1 MTPLKWERRGDT
13 VWHMQNAVAHQDF
26 GKPLFKARKK
36 KKKKVQF
43 LLQQSQNSIQ

>member
-1 MTPLKWERRGDT
+1 MMPLKWERRGDT

-36 KKKKVQF
+36 KKKSSVFITAVSK
-43 LLQQSQNSIQ
+43 